1 MNLILARALACTT
14 ERCHVQPLDGGD
26 PLDAPLA
33 PIMIEIGTRIRPDMI
48 VALDRDTTPP
58 IIRWRFE
65 TRPIEALAG
74 DSLTILGRELRF
86 VDRRPVADRA
96 TPLRVGNLVSIHFNE
111 AGDEIVVYDTV
122 VDGRPRHPE
131 FLEADFPR
139 IAAHYQGQTT
149 A

>member
-58 IIRWRFE
+58 IVRDTPDRG
-65 TRPIEALAG
+65 AG
-74 DSLTILGRELRF
+74 
-86 VDRRPVADRA
+86 
-96 TPLRVGNLVSIHFNE
+96 
-111 AGDEIVVYDTV
+111 
-122 VDGRPRHPE
+122 GRPP
-131 FLEADFPR
+131 DDPR
-139 IAAHYQGQTT
+139 A
-149 A
+149 